1 MNRLRDGWMDGLM
14 DTLLNGREELDA
26 GITHFVSMC
35 DKNKSEILFSMCFFS
50 MRCLLFNISKA
61 ITSCFSQ

>member
-1 MNRLRDGWMDGLM
+1 MDGLM

-35 DKNKSEILFSMCFFS
+35 DKKVRNVVQYVFLQYEMSIV
-50 MRCLLFNISKA
+50 
-61 ITSCFSQ
+61 